1 MSIDVLILNTAVSDF
16 RSDEFAF
23 TEKLAGPGGLA
34 RCKTK
39 DMPAY
44 TQMKWQPETRSVNLA
59 RTTEYLAQ

>member
-1 MSIDVLILNTAVSDF
+1 MSIGVLILNTTVSDF

-39 DMPAY
+39 DMPVY
-44 TQMKWQPETRSVNLA
+44 TQKQYKQWIDIFRMSS
-59 RTTEYLAQ
+59 